1 MYLPAKLQVLVNE
14 IFEVGIVVTDAPP
27 LKDDDGH
34 EGKHYHDNSGGE
46 GDGYDER
53 CFHTLC
59 VYDFTLQNFN
69 SPAKRMSHCRENMS
83 QIRENAFLSVLSGK

>member
-34 EGKHYHDNSGGE
+34 EGEHYHDNSGGE
-46 GDGYDER
+46 GDG
-53 CFHTLC
+53 
-59 VYDFTLQNFN
+59 
-69 SPAKRMSHCRENMS
+69 
-83 QIRENAFLSVLSGK
+83 